1 MKPLRNTTGA
11 TAGSEAYKEMKNR
24 VIAGAAILVG
34 ILVLGLAAPK
44 WIMAL
49 VWGGLMSIAA
59 YELLFRTGL
68 VQEKRLVL
76 YAMVAAFGNAVWSY
90 FGAVYAWGVIGVIA
104 YCMVLFFEMMMSH
117 VKINFQKI
125 SMTFVA
131 GCLIPYLLCSIVR
144 IHVMTIGRYVILIPF
159 IVACLNDT
167 GAYFAGM
174 FFGRRKL
181 APVISPKKT
190 VEGAIGGILTA
201 MIVMLIYTLIL
212 GFGFNFYVN
221 YAYALIYGLAGA
233 LVGIFG
239 DLCFSVI
246 KRQTGIK
253 DYGNLIPGHG
263 GVLDRVDSM
272 VLVGPLMEALLILIP
287 VAVGK

>member
-1 MKPLRNTTGA
+1 M
-11 TAGSEAYKEMKNR
+11 
-24 VIAGAAILVG
+24 LVG

-44 WIMAL
+44 WVLAL
-49 VWGGLMSIAA
+49 VWGVLMSIAA

-68 VQEKRLVL
+68 VQESRLVV
-76 YAMVAAFGNAVWSY
+76 YAMAAAFGTAVWSY
-90 FGAVYAWGVIGVIA
+90 FGAVYAWGVLGIIA
-104 YCMVLFFEMMMSH
+104 FCMVLFLEMMLSH
-117 VKINFQKI
+117 VKINFQKV

-131 GCLIPYLLCSIVR
+131 GCLVPYLLCSLIR
-144 IHVMTIGRYVILIPF
+144 IHTMTIGRYVILIPF

-167 GAYFAGM
+167 GAYFTGILL
-174 FFGRRKL
+174 GRHKL

-190 VEGAIGGILTA
+190 VEGAVGGVLCA
-201 MIVMLIYTLIL
+201 MIVMLLYTLIL
-212 GFGFNFYVN
+212 GVGFDFYVN
-221 YAYALIYGLAGA
+221 YGYAMIYGLAGA